1 VPKNSAAKFSL
12 DNYIPAKTQ
21 FWLGI
26 GLLLILVFLFFSP
39 VFFQGK
45 VFQSGDLITS
55 NAYTPVLKSTNG
67 HILWNPYVFCGMPS
81 QPSGVGYSRGFD
93 IINTSYNTVR
103 ETFGNLFNN
112 RTADNVFVMMIL
124 AVTSFLFM
132 RDRKASVLISIFVSA
147 SIVFSTGIVVFL
159 FIGHITKLYTLSVF
173 PLVLMLLLRFQE
185 KIKLFDVILFFIAIG
200 LLVASWH
207 VQIIFYCYFLFA
219 LYFLYYLVRFLI
231 KKDYIGLK
239 QIGKSVLL
247 LVVASGLGLS
257 MVADQYWQ
265 IYDYTPTSTRGTTSI
280 IEKNSGQDAQTASG
294 FYDYA
299 TSWSFSPEEIMTFV
313 VPTYFGFGNMNYTID
328 GQDVEANTYFG
339 QMPFVDVAMYMG
351 VIVFFLGLF
360 AMYADRKNPFVQ
372 FLTLL
377 VVISLLISFGRT
389 FSPLYDLMYYHFP
402 GFNKFRV
409 PSMILVLVQLSFP
422 LLAGFGLM
430 KIVGLR
436 EEKNSSSVTVLK
448 IAAIVFSGLFVV
460 ALLGKAR

>member
-1 VPKNSAAKFSL
+1 
-12 DNYIPAKTQ
+12 
-21 FWLGI
+21 
-26 GLLLILVFLFFSP
+26 
-39 VFFQGK
+39 
-45 VFQSGDLITS
+45 
-55 NAYTPVLKSTNG
+55 
-67 HILWNPYVFCGMPS
+67 
-81 QPSGVGYSRGFD
+81 
-93 IINTSYNTVR
+93 
-103 ETFGNLFNN
+103 
-112 RTADNVFVMMIL
+112 
-124 AVTSFLFM
+124 
-132 RDRKASVLISIFVSA
+132 
-147 SIVFSTGIVVFL
+147 
-159 FIGHITKLYTLSVF
+159 
-173 PLVLMLLLRFQE
+173 
-185 KIKLFDVILFFIAIG
+185 
-200 LLVASWH
+200 
-207 VQIIFYCYFLFA
+207 
-219 LYFLYYLVRFLI
+219 
-231 KKDYIGLK
+231 LK